1 MQSNVD
7 TLISVWDNGE
17 IGEPEW
23 TINYETCD
31 KHLTVSAP
39 GSQWLAPGCAE
50 STEFISWKRVFAKS
64 RLGRMNRTKTSHS
77 PTYYIERGM
86 VMDMNLE
93 GRGWLQ
99 TGC

>member
-86 VMDMNLE
+86 VMDMKLE